1 MSIPE
6 DGIVELGRVNGL
18 KMRRGGE
25 IWFEKSES
33 SVDGTVV
40 AQLLVACRL
49 ISVVI
54 YSAEDPGYTVCQEE
68 DVQKHRQLLAE
79 RKGM

>member
-6 DGIVELGRVNGL
+6 DGLVDLGRVDGL

-33 SVDGTVV
+33 SADGTVV
-40 AQLLVACRL
+40 AQWLVACRL

-54 YSAEDPGYTVCQEE
+54 YSAEDPGYTICQEG
-68 DVQKHRQLLAE
+68 DVPKRRQLLVE